1 MQQVILQKA
10 IPYEWQKV
18 TKLPGVMPLNP
29 QEWIIFDDAYIDQM
43 AEREVLLKN
52 NNDVIVKD
60 KNSEEAAR
68 ELLYATLHFL
78 CSADGFE
85 VSEKQVIT
93 RDKRIVKID
102 YNKPLLTCGLLV
114 QNDFCVM
121 QKIDGQHVLS
131 AAVLCFPAN
140 WRLKEKFMKP
150 LFSIHRNV
158 PEYSREIAK
167 RVDRIFDGIR
177 VSQPMWRFNVLEY
190 SDPTL
195 YQPYRRNKELKPSY
209 VRSERQTFLKLPDT
223 GAVIFGIH
231 TFVVKKV
238 PFDTF

>member
-1 MQQVILQKA
+1 MRQEILQKS

-29 QEWIIFDDAYIDQM
+29 QEWLIFDDAYIEQM

-52 NNDVIVKD
+52 NKDVIVLD
-60 KNSEEAAR
+60 KNSEDAAR
-68 ELLYATLHFL
+68 ELLDATLHFL
-78 CSADGFE
+78 CEVDGFE
-85 VSEKQVIT
+85 VLEKQVIT
-93 RDKRIVKID
+93 CDNRVVKID
-102 YNKPLLTCGLLV
+102 YNEPLLTCGLLV
-114 QNDFCVM
+114 QNDFCVL
-121 QKIDGQHVLS
+121 QKIDGQHVLT

-158 PEYSREIAK
+158 PEYSAEIAK
-167 RVDRIFDGIR
+167 RVDRMFDCIR
-177 VSQPMWRFNVLEY
+177 VAQPMWRFNVLHY

-195 YQPYRRNKELKPSY
+195 YQPYRRNVDLKPSY
-209 VRSERQTFLKLPDT
+209 TRSERQTFLKLPKT
-223 GAVIFGIH
+223 GAVVFGIH

-238 PFDTF
+238 PFDTL

>member
-1 MQQVILQKA
+1 MQQVILQKS

-29 QEWIIFDDAYIDQM
+29 HEWIIFDDAYIDQM

-78 CSADGFE
+78 CNADGFE

-158 PEYSREIAK
+158 PEYSPEIAK

-177 VSQPMWRFNVLEY
+177 VAQPMWRFNVLEY

-209 VRSERQTFLKLPDT
+209 VRSERQTFLRLPDT

>member
-1 MQQVILQKA
+1 MQQVILQKS

-29 QEWIIFDDAYIDQM
+29 HEWIIFDDAYIDQM

-78 CSADGFE
+78 CNADGFE

-158 PEYSREIAK
+158 PEYSPEIAK

-177 VSQPMWRFNVLEY
+177 VAQPMWRFNVLEY

>member
-1 MQQVILQKA
+1 MRQVILQKS

-29 QEWIIFDDAYIDQM
+29 QEWIIFDDAYIEQM

-52 NNDVIVKD
+52 NNDVIVID
-60 KNSEEAAR
+60 KNSEDAAR
-68 ELLYATLHFL
+68 E
-78 CSADGFE
+78 
-85 VSEKQVIT
+85 
-93 RDKRIVKID
+93 
-102 YNKPLLTCGLLV
+102 PLLTCGLLV
-114 QNDFCVM
+114 QNDFCVL

-158 PEYSREIAK
+158 PEYSPEIAK
-167 RVDRIFDGIR
+167 RVDRLFDCIR
-177 VSQPMWRFNVLEY
+177 VAQPMWRFNVLDY

-195 YQPYRRNKELKPSY
+195 YQPYRRNIELKPSY
-209 VRSERQTFLKLPDT
+209 TRSERQTFLKLPNT
-223 GAVIFGIH
+223 GAVVFGIH
-231 TFVVKKV
+231 TFVIKKV
-238 PFDTF
+238 PLGTL

>member
-1 MQQVILQKA
+1 MQHVILQKS

-29 QEWIIFDDAYIDQM
+29 HEWIIFDDAYIDQM

-158 PEYSREIAK
+158 PEYSPEIAK

-177 VSQPMWRFNVLEY
+177 VAQPMWRFNVLEY

-209 VRSERQTFLKLPDT
+209 VRSERQTFLRLPDT